1 VRPLLDGAAVLV
13 ALTVAA
19 CAARGP
25 ILDTGSKPVGVGG
38 TIAGIVRVAGSGQ
51 PLSGRKVT
59 AIEVGSGARYEASTA
74 TNGGYTIKVP
84 TGKYRLEVE
93 LRAGETLTEQPSVT
107 EITASDLDAD
117 RDFAI
122 TVKSSPDERPEIAIA
137 PVPTPRFELRAAGE
151 SRRTSSSRASR

>member
-1 VRPLLDGAAVLV
+1 MRSLLAAAVLV
-13 ALTVAA
+13 AVAA

-25 ILDTGSKPVGVGG
+25 VLDTGSKPAGVGG

-59 AIEVGSGARYEASTA
+59 AIDVASGARFEVSTA

-93 LRAGETLTEQPSVT
+93 LRAGETLTEQPAVT
-107 EITASDLDAD
+107 DINASDLDAD
-117 RDFAI
+117 RDFVV
-122 TVKSSPDERPEIAIA
+122 TVKPSPVSA
-137 PVPTPRFELRAAGE
+137 L
-151 SRRTSSSRASR
+151 